1 MREGLKI
8 GEVAQQTG
16 LTTKT
21 IRYYELLGLL
31 KAPQRTYSGYRVYD
45 NKDVD
50 RLAFIKKA
58 KNLGFSL
65 EEIREL
71 LAIHDVQ
78 GSPCVHVLALLDRK
92 IEEVGRWVKELQKFQ
107 RELKKLRG
115 KAAVQVD
122 EGESICGIVD
132 RGAHIKG
139 QEALTWLESR
149 RGGKKSEN
157 ESEETRKQ
165 SVQKPS

>member
-8 GEVAQQTG
+8 GEVARRTG

-31 KAPQRTYSGYRVYD
+31 KAPPRTYSGYRIYD
-45 NKDVD
+45 LKDVE
-50 RLAFIKKA
+50 RLAFIKTA

-65 EEIREL
+65 EDIRET
-71 LAIHDVQ
+71 LAIYDVQ
-78 GSPCVHVLALLDRK
+78 GCPCVHVLALLDRK
-92 IEEVGRWVKELQKFQ
+92 IEGVGRLIEELRDYQT
-107 RELKKLRG
+107 ELRKLREES
-115 KAAVQVD
+115 AARVD
-122 EGESICGIVD
+122 LGGEEFICSIVD

-149 RGGKKSEN
+149 R
-157 ESEETRKQ
+157 RA
-165 SVQKPS
+165 

>member
-1 MREGLKI
+1 MKEGLKI
-8 GEVAQQTG
+8 GEAAQRTG

-31 KAPQRTYSGYRVYD
+31 KAPQRTYSGYRIYD
-45 NKDVD
+45 QKDVD
-50 RLAFIKKA
+50 RLTFIKKA

-65 EEIREL
+65 EDIRET
-71 LAIHDVQ
+71 LAIHDVEE
-78 GSPCVHVLALLDRK
+78 SPCVHVLALLDRK

-115 KAAVQVD
+115 KAEVRKD
-122 EGESICGIVD
+122 DGESICNIVD

-149 RGGKKSEN
+149 RKA
-157 ESEETRKQ
+157 
-165 SVQKPS
+165 